1 MTDVAGLAGR
11 LSETDG
17 ERNRA
22 LIQGVLDAGTV
33 CALPARRIPLAGG
46 LVLAEGRR
54 LRGEPGTVLVRDAAD
69 AVPVVHVLGSGTEL
83 SGLAIELPAGT
94 DAGLHDGARF
104 TAVTIGDYLY
114 PARPAWLDGIA
125 VRGLRVVRP
134 GQSPANSIAVM
145 GAVRDVTLHDIEIAG
160 GGTGVAVHWGAVGRS
175 VSEIT
180 GPSFHPYR
188 LGISGLRVRDAFEG
202 FYLSSVHDVEVS
214 DVTCDNVALAFRLL
228 PGDNTDTYHEDPDA
242 SQVSQRI
249 TVRDVRASWHG
260 IYAVR
265 VAGWGR
271 SEVDRD
277 VRRLAYRD
285 VTVSSCRFRALAADG
300 QVRGRPRRTLVL
312 EHAEGVTFEGVTVGE
327 GVPTASDASVD
338 GRPVTLAELPGTL
351 ITNV

>member
-1 MTDVAGLAGR
+1 MTGVAGQ

-22 LIQGVLDAGTV
+22 LIQGALDAGTV
-33 CALPARRIPLAGG
+33 CVLPGRRIPLAGG
-46 LVLAEGRR
+46 LVLADGRT
-54 LRGEPGTVLVRDAAD
+54 LRGERGTVLVRDTAD
-69 AVPVVHVLGSGTEL
+69 AVPVVHVLGSRTEL
-83 SGLAIELPAGT
+83 RDVGIQLPAAT

-114 PARPAWLDGIA
+114 PARPDWLDGIT
-125 VRGLRVVRP
+125 VRGLRVTRP
-134 GQSPANSIAVM
+134 GQCPANSIAVM
-145 GAVRDVTLHDIEIAG
+145 GAVRGVTLVDVEIIG
-160 GGTGVAVHWGAVGRS
+160 GGTGVAVHWGAVARS

-188 LGISGLRVRDAFEG
+188 LVVTGLRVWNAFEG

-214 DVTCDNVALAFRLL
+214 DVTCENVALAFRLL

-242 SQVSQRI
+242 SQVSRRI
-249 TVRDVRASWHG
+249 TVRDVRAAWHG

-271 SEVDRD
+271 SEVDHD

-285 VTVSSCRFRALAADG
+285 VTVSSCRFRALPADG
-300 QVRGRPRRTLVL
+300 KVAGRPRRTLVL
-312 EHAEGVTFEGVTVGE
+312 EHADGATFDGITIEDGVATV
-327 GVPTASDASVD
+327 SDASVD
-338 GRPVTLAELPGTL
+338 GRPVTLSELPSPARL
-351 ITNV
+351 A